1 MSKPVTKDPLAALL
15 RKQREEALEAE
26 QHSETTPKPA
36 HPSSIKSLTTPV
48 VTPIDTTVATPVI
61 SPVDI
66 PVATAPPNQ
75 AQYLDA
81 THTASEQRIY
91 SVMYRETISKGIR
104 ERHYG
109 PSELCKK
116 TGIRSDKTV
125 RMAVRGLCRKLSVE
139 VVSHGAYFPQGPR
152 YRIYEPKDIV
162 RRRRLAGIEIDP
174 QTKQITGPLDTTVD
188 TTVKAPVTR
197 VPDGDTKT
205 YSSTGVEVTVVTPVE
220 ITGLYKERNDIAGSE
235 VSESISSSNDFRLGA
250 DDEAFA
256 GFLTEFKT
264 VVRELTGKDPNRSE
278 RERYRELAQVLLTEL
293 RIASGRTTVSSVPSF
308 LAEHLRRRLWKM
320 DKRQAQAEGKELP
333 DQPRTTNIIPEGQA
347 CPDCNNTGWWYPN
360 GTEKGVARCK
370 HDRLTT
376 KSSEV

>member
-1 MSKPVTKDPLAALL
+1 MSKPLTKDPLAALL

-26 QHSETTPKPA
+26 QQSEPASEPA
-36 HPSSIKSLTTPV
+36 HPASIKSLSTPVNIIVTTPV
-48 VTPIDTTVATPVI
+48 STPVN
-61 SPVDI
+61 S
-66 PVATAPPNQ
+66 TSPNQ

-109 PSELCKK
+109 PTEICKK

-125 RMAVRGLCRKLSVE
+125 RIAIRGLCRKLSVE

-162 RRRRLAGIEIDP
+162 RRRKLADIEIDP
-174 QTKQITGPLDTTVD
+174 QTKQITSPVD
-188 TTVKAPVTR
+188 TTVATTVAGL
-197 VPDGDTKT
+197 PDGDTKN
-205 YSSTGVEVTVVTPVE
+205 YSSTGVEFTGVTPVK
-220 ITGLYKERNDIAGSE
+220 ITGLYKERNDIGGSE
-235 VSESISSSNDFRLGA
+235 ISKSSSSSNDLSPEV
-250 DDEAFA
+250 DDEPFA
-256 GFLTEFKT
+256 GFLMEFKT
-264 VVRELTGKDPNRSE
+264 VVKELTGKYPTPTE
-278 RERYRELAQVLLTEL
+278 RERYRELAQVLLMEL
-293 RIASGRTTVSSVPSF
+293 RIAAGRTTVSSVPSF

-333 DQPRTTNIIPEGQA
+333 DQPCTTNIIPEGQT

-360 GTEKGVARCK
+360 RIEKGVARCK
-370 HDRLTT
+370 HDSLIT
-376 KSSEV
+376 KQSEV

>member
-15 RKQREEALEAE
+15 RKQREEALEAG
-26 QHSETTPKPA
+26 QHAEPESKPTD
-36 HPSSIKSLTTPV
+36 SSLIKPLT
-48 VTPIDTTVATPVI
+48 TTVATTVATTVDGTVETTVDTPVI
-61 SPVDI
+61 LKS
-66 PVATAPPNQ
+66 TNQ

-109 PSELCKK
+109 PTELCKK

-125 RMAVRGLCRKLSVE
+125 RIAVRGLCQKLSLE

-162 RRRRLAGIEIDP
+162 RRRKLAGIEIDP
-174 QTKQITGPLDTTVD
+174 QTKQILSPVDGTVGTTVD
-188 TTVKAPVTR
+188 TTVDGI
-197 VPDGDTKT
+197 PDGDTNNYRST
-205 YSSTGVEVTVVTPVE
+205 PVISTGVTPVE
-220 ITGLYKERNDIAGSE
+220 ITGVYKERNDIGSSE
-235 VSESISSSNDFRLGA
+235 VSEGSSSSNDLRPGA

-264 VVRELTGKDPNRSE
+264 VVKELTGKDPVAAE

-293 RIASGRTTVSSVPSF
+293 RMAAGRTTISSVPSF
-308 LAEHLRRRLWKM
+308 LAEHLRRRLWKL

-333 DQPRTTNIIPEGQA
+333 DQPRTTNAIPEGQT

-360 GTEKGVARCK
+360 GTEKGVARCQHK
-370 HDRLTT
+370 HLITNP
-376 KSSEV
+376 S

>member
-15 RKQREEALEAE
+15 RKQREEALEAG
-26 QHSETTPKPA
+26 QHTEPEPKPA
-36 HPSSIKSLTTPV
+36 DSPLIKPL
-48 VTPIDTTVATPVI
+48 ITTVATTVDT
-61 SPVDI
+61 PVDTT
-66 PVATAPPNQ
+66 VDTTVPPKFTNQ

-125 RMAVRGLCRKLSVE
+125 RIAVRGLCQKLSLE

-152 YRIYEPKDIV
+152 YRVYEPKDIV
-162 RRRRLAGIEIDP
+162 RRRKLAGIEIDP
-174 QTKQITGPLDTTVD
+174 QTKQITSPVDTTVGTTVD
-188 TTVKAPVTR
+188 TTVTGI
-197 VPDGDTKT
+197 PDGTT
-205 YSSTGVEVTVVTPVE
+205 NNYRSTPVEITGVTPVE
-220 ITGLYKERNDIAGSE
+220 ITGVYKERKDIGSSE
-235 VSESISSSNDFRLGA
+235 ISESGSSSNDLRPGA

-264 VVRELTGKDPNRSE
+264 VVKELTGKDPTPAE
-278 RERYRELAQVLLTEL
+278 RERYRELAQVLLIEL
-293 RIASGRTTVSSVPSF
+293 RIAAGRTTVSSVPSF

-333 DQPRTTNIIPEGQA
+333 DQPRTTNVIPEGQT

-360 GTEKGVARCK
+360 GTENGVARCK
-370 HDRLTT
+370 HERLI
-376 KSSEV
+376 VNL

>member
-15 RKQREEALEAE
+15 RKQREEALEAG
-26 QHSETTPKPA
+26 QHAEPESKPADSSLIKPLITPVSTTVDTTPE
-36 HPSSIKSLTTPV
+36 TPV
-48 VTPIDTTVATPVI
+48 DTPVI
-61 SPVDI
+61 PK
-66 PVATAPPNQ
+66 PTNQ

-152 YRIYEPKDIV
+152 YRVYEPKDIV
-162 RRRRLAGIEIDP
+162 RRRKLAGIEIDP
-174 QTKQITGPLDTTVD
+174 QTKQITSPVDTTVD
-188 TTVKAPVTR
+188 TTVETPVNA
-197 VPDGDTKT
+197 VPDGDTKI
-205 YSSTGVEVTVVTPVE
+205 YSSTGVEVTGVTPVE
-220 ITGLYKERNDIAGSE
+220 VTGLYKERKNIGSSE
-235 VSESISSSNDFRLGA
+235 VSESSSSSNDLRRGA

-264 VVRELTGKDPNRSE
+264 VVKELTGKDPTPVE

-293 RIASGRTTVSSVPSF
+293 RIAAGRTTVSSVPSF
-308 LAEHLRRRLWKM
+308 LAEHLRRRLWKL

-333 DQPRTTNIIPEGQA
+333 DQPRTTNVIPEGQT

-360 GTEKGVARCK
+360 GTEKGVARCQ
-370 HDRLTT
+370 HDNLITNP
-376 KSSEV
+376 SEV

>member
-15 RKQREEALEAE
+15 RKQREEALEAG
-26 QHSETTPKPA
+26 QHTEPESKPADSSLIKPSITPVTTTIDTPIETTVD
-36 HPSSIKSLTTPV
+36 TPV
-48 VTPIDTTVATPVI
+48 DTPVI
-61 SPVDI
+61 AKP
-66 PVATAPPNQ
+66 TNQ

-152 YRIYEPKDIV
+152 YRVYEPKDIV
-162 RRRRLAGIEIDP
+162 RRRKLAGIEIDP
-174 QTKQITGPLDTTVD
+174 QTKQITTPVD
-188 TTVKAPVTR
+188 TTAGTTVGTPVTS
-197 VPDGDTKT
+197 VPDGDTNN
-205 YSSTGVEVTVVTPVE
+205 YSSTGVEVTGVTPVE
-220 ITGLYKERNDIAGSE
+220 ITGLYKERKDIGSSE
-235 VSESISSSNDFRLGA
+235 VSEGSSSSNDLRPGA

-264 VVRELTGKDPNRSE
+264 VVKELTGKDPTPAE

-293 RIASGRTTVSSVPSF
+293 RIAAGRTTVSSVPSF
-308 LAEHLRRRLWKM
+308 LAEHLRRRLWKL

-333 DQPRTTNIIPEGQA
+333 DQPRTTNIIPEGQT

-360 GTEKGVARCK
+360 GTDKGVARCQ
-370 HDRLTT
+370 HEHLIT
-376 KSSEV
+376 KPS

>member
-15 RKQREEALEAE
+15 RKQREEALEAG
-26 QHSETTPKPA
+26 QHSEPESKPA
-36 HPSSIKSLTTPV
+36 DSSLITPLTTPV
-48 VTPIDTTVATPVI
+48 ATTVVTAVNTPIDATVDTLVIPKAT
-61 SPVDI
+61 
-66 PVATAPPNQ
+66 NQ

-125 RMAVRGLCRKLSVE
+125 RMAVRGLCRKLSIE

-152 YRIYEPKDIV
+152 YRVYEPKDIV
-162 RRRRLAGIEIDP
+162 RRRKLAGIEIDP
-174 QTKQITGPLDTTVD
+174 QTKQIASLVGTTVS
-188 TTVKAPVTR
+188 TTVGTPVTG
-197 VPDGDTKT
+197 VPDGDTNN
-205 YSSTGVEVTVVTPVE
+205 YSSTGVETTGVTPVE
-220 ITGLYKERNDIAGSE
+220 ITGLYKERKDIGNSE
-235 VSESISSSNDFRLGA
+235 VSESSSSSNDLRPGA

-264 VVRELTGKDPNRSE
+264 VVKELTGKDPTPAE

-293 RIASGRTTVSSVPSF
+293 RIAAGRTTVSSVPSF
-308 LAEHLRRRLWKM
+308 LTEHLRRRLWKL

-333 DQPRTTNIIPEGQA
+333 DQPRTTNVIPEGQT

-360 GTEKGVARCK
+360 GTENGVARCK
-370 HDRLTT
+370 HERLIT
-376 KSSEV
+376 KSP

>member
-15 RKQREEALEAE
+15 RKQREEVLEAE
-26 QHSETTPKPA
+26 QHSEPTPKLTD
-36 HPSSIKSLTTPV
+36 SSPVKLISTGVATIASTGVSTPV
-48 VTPIDTTVATPVI
+48 DATVTTK
-61 SPVDI
+61 SS
-66 PVATAPPNQ
+66 NQ
-75 AQYLDA
+75 SQYLDA

-139 VVSHGAYFPQGPR
+139 VISHGAYFPQGPR

-162 RRRRLAGIEIDP
+162 RRRKLAGIEIDP
-174 QTKQITGPLDTTVD
+174 QTKQITSPVDTTVD

-220 ITGLYKERNDIAGSE
+220 ITGLYKGRNDIAGSE
-235 VSESISSSNDFRLGA
+235 VSESISSSNELRLGA

-264 VVRELTGKDPNRSE
+264 VVRELTGKDPNRAE

-293 RIASGRTTVSSVPSF
+293 RIAAGRTTVSSVPSF

-333 DQPRTTNIIPEGQA
+333 DQPRTTNIIPEGQT

>member
-15 RKQREEALEAE
+15 RKQREEALEVGKHTE
-26 QHSETTPKPA
+26 PKAKPDD
-36 HPSSIKSLTTPV
+36 SSFVIPLITPV
-48 VTPIDTTVATPVI
+48 DTTVDTTVVTTVI
-61 SPVDI
+61 PK
-66 PVATAPPNQ
+66 PTNQ

-162 RRRRLAGIEIDP
+162 RRRKLAGIEIDP
-174 QTKQITGPLDTTVD
+174 QTKQTMSLEDTTVA
-188 TTVKAPVTR
+188 TTVRGIP
-197 VPDGDTKT
+197 GGGTKT
-205 YSSTGVEVTVVTPVE
+205 YSSTGVEITGVTPVE
-220 ITGLYKERNDIAGSE
+220 VTGLYKERKNIGSSE
-235 VSESISSSNDFRLGA
+235 FSESSSSSNDLKPGT

-256 GFLTEFKT
+256 GLITEFKT
-264 VVRELTGKDPNRSE
+264 VVKELTGKDPTSVE

-293 RIASGRTTVSSVPSF
+293 RIAAGRTTVSSVPSF

-333 DQPRTTNIIPEGQA
+333 DQPRTTNIIPDGQT
-347 CPDCNNTGWWYPN
+347 CPNCNNTGWWYPN

-370 HDRLTT
+370 HDSLIT
-376 KSSEV
+376 KPSGV